1 MSSDTDTKT
10 NDTGID
16 AQTMENAKKI
26 AKVMRSLPMEES
38 KMIFVYASALHD
50 RSMLAAGDKPGSVVG

>member
-1 MSSDTDTKT
+1 MNNDTDTKT

-50 RSMLAAGDKPGSVVG
+50 RSMIAAGEKSDPVAG